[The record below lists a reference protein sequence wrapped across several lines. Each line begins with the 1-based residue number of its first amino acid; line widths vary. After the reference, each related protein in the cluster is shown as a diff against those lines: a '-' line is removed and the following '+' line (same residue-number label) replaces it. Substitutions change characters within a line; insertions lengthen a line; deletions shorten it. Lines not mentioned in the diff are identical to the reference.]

1 MPVKI
6 LIVDDH
12 DVLREGVRALINRER
27 PRWEIC
33 GEAKSAQEAVEE
45 CRKLQPNVTVLD
57 ITMPGMSGLEVASS
71 IFDLGSRVLM
81 FTMHESDHVTV
92 EVSQAGAQGYV
103 LKSQAGK
110 DLIRGIERILGGGT
124 FFGSESEPQENATTG
139 KRSAEKIAESS
150 SGGRILSLLPEVQ
163 PPVLVGAKV
172 VHELSTHPH
181 QMSMSH
187 VLMNSFHIHSCCFGS
202 SALSCAHKTSVHSQ
216 PTPKR
221 RFLSL
226 AAFTAS
232 VARCS
237 AN

>member
-81 FTMHESDHVTV
+81 STMHESDHVTV

-172 VHELSTHPH
+172 VQRRVRERRVRLPIDKGAYAAYVFVGAAKVAQHAEPR
-181 QMSMSH
+181 
-187 VLMNSFHIHSCCFGS
+187 VLGLINARAATAQVRLQ
-202 SALSCAHKTSVHSQ
+202 AL
-216 PTPKR
+216 
-221 RFLSL
+221 
-226 AAFTAS
+226 
-232 VARCS
+232 
-237 AN
+237 